1 MRTLNNSFVSELDL
15 EAIGEQIDLE
25 MAINL
30 GSVHDVQAPPPTF
43 LNLNCLYNFR
53 PTNLNF
59 LLLSRLAFAQKK
71 KRIHKLICKK
81 LTEKRKH
88 LKHVC
93 ENLTEREVTGL
104 R

>member
-43 LNLNCLYNFR
+43 LNLNC
-53 PTNLNF
+53 
-59 LLLSRLAFAQKK
+59 
-71 KRIHKLICKK
+71 
-81 LTEKRKH
+81 
-88 LKHVC
+88 
-93 ENLTEREVTGL
+93 
-104 R
+104 